1 VNNKTLIAVDMD
13 DVLFDFL
20 GEYFSWFNK
29 NFAST
34 YKPSDMVDDKLW
46 KVWGGSKEETL
57 EYIQS
62 FWSETNQLKIK
73 PISGADVVLKKLSSK
88 YHLAIVSARF
98 ASTASETQAWI
109 DHYFP
114 NIFDDVILGVS
125 DPMADKRPQRKAD
138 LCLEM
143 GAKTLI
149 DDQLVHA
156 LECNALGI
164 DAILFG
170 NLAHNQSEK
179 LPDGVTRLDD
189 WIAVGEFLA
198 K

>member
-1 VNNKTLIAVDMD
+1 MQ
-13 DVLFDFL
+13 VL
-20 GEYFSWFNK
+20 N
-29 NFAST
+29 
-34 YKPSDMVDDKLW
+34 
-46 KVWGGSKEETL
+46 
-57 EYIQS
+57 
-62 FWSETNQLKIK
+62 
-73 PISGADVVLKKLSSK
+73 KLSSK
-88 YHLAIVSARF
+88 YHLAVVSARF

-156 LECNALGI
+156 LECNDLGI

-170 NLAHNQSEK
+170 NLAHNQSK
-179 LPDGVTRLDD
+179 QLPSRVIRVED
-189 WIAVGEFLA
+189 WKAIGELLV

>member
-1 VNNKTLIAVDMD
+1 VSNKTLIAVDMD

-20 GEYFSWFNK
+20 GEYFVWHNK

-34 YKPSDMVDDKLW
+34 YKPSDMVYDKLW
-46 KVWGGSKEETL
+46 EVWGGSKEETL

-73 PISGADVVLKKLSSK
+73 PISGADEVLKKLSSK

-109 DHYFP
+109 DYYFP

-125 DPMADKRPQRKAD
+125 DPMAEKRPQRKSE

-164 DAILFG
+164 DAVLFG

-179 LPDGVTRLDD
+179 LPDGVTRVDD
-189 WIAVGEFLA
+189 WMAVGELLA
-198 K
+198 R